1 MIWGMSTA
9 TFTAVHVALSLVGIG
24 AGLVVLYG
32 MLGGKLFGRWN
43 GLFLL
48 TTIATS
54 VTGFG
59 FPFDHLLPSHKVGI
73 VSLVLLAVALLAL
86 YGGHLSGVWRP
97 TYVITAVMALW
108 LNTFVLVAQ
117 LFLKVPALH
126 AVAPNGKEP
135 PFAISQLVV
144 LVIFIVL
151 GVKAVKRFRPA
162 GTN

>member
-1 MIWGMSTA
+1 MIWGMSTS
-9 TFTAVHVALSLVGIG
+9 TFTAVHVALSLVGIA
-24 AGLVVLYG
+24 AGLVVLAG

-43 GLFLL
+43 GLFLW

-73 VSLVLLAVALLAL
+73 VSLVLLAVALVAL
-86 YGGHLSGVWRP
+86 YGAHLSGKWRG
-97 TYVITAVMALW
+97 TYVVTSVMALW

-117 LFLKVPALH
+117 LFLKVPSLH
-126 AVAPNGKEP
+126 ALAPNGKEP
-135 PFAISQLVV
+135 PFAIAQLVV
-144 LVIFIVL
+144 LMIFLVL

-162 GTN
+162 GAH